1 VRVRGAPVVGA
12 VGCVAA
18 LCTAAVVF
26 ASDGDDATVHHNAAY
41 VADLESHPM
50 LAPPSRDTGRS
61 DDLRWPLHGKI
72 TGRFGELRAGHVHE
86 GIDIPMPEG
95 TPIRAAG
102 DGKVVLREVQQGYGN
117 YTCIA
122 HRTITTCYGHQS
134 KFRTKL
140 GAHVHRGEVIGE
152 VGSTGDTSA
161 THLHFEVRRGTKP
174 WGKPMNPKRF
184 LPHLHRR

>member
-1 VRVRGAPVVGA
+1 VRVRGAPLVGA
-12 VGCVAA
+12 VGCAAA

-26 ASDGDDATVHHNAAY
+26 ASNGDDATVHNDAAY
-41 VADLESHPM
+41 VTN
-50 LAPPSRDTGRS
+50 LAVHDPPPPPPSNDGPS
-61 DDLRWPLHGKI
+61 DDLYWPLHGKI

-95 TPIRAAG
+95 TPIRAAAN
-102 DGKVVLREVQQGYGN
+102 GKVVMRENEQGYGN

-122 HRTITTCYGHQS
+122 HATITTCYGHQS
-134 KFRTKL
+134 KFRTRL
-140 GAHVHRGEVIGE
+140 GEHVQRGQVIGE

-184 LPHLHRR
+184 LPRGR

>member
-1 VRVRGAPVVGA
+1 VLGAA
-12 VGCVAA
+12 GCVAV
-18 LCTAAVVF
+18 LCGAAGVW
-26 ASDGDDATVHHNAAY
+26 ASEDAPVHERAAY
-41 VADLESHPM
+41 VTDLTSHDWPRQGSRVPHDS
-50 LAPPSRDTGRS
+50 APS
-61 DDLRWPLHGKI
+61 DDLRWPLHGEI

-102 DGKVVLREVQQGYGN
+102 DGKVVMREEQQGYGN

-134 KFRTKL
+134 KFRTRL
-140 GAHVHRGEVIGE
+140 GDRVRRGEVIGE
-152 VGSTGDTSA
+152 VGSTGDTTA

-174 WGKPMNPKRF
+174 WGEPMNPKRF
-184 LPHLHRR
+184 LPRGGDR